1 MKIAFKPFEWKNY
14 ATTVIKNNNG
24 RVDVDVSSSI
34 HCLVAVHGGNKYVPG
49 KLWSQ
54 QKAVNM
60 RKAILS
66 PAKSSFHKWRNEVEF
81 AAATGLHVM
90 STFTS

>member
-1 MKIAFKPFEWKNY
+1 MLVHQSIVWLAWKY
-14 ATTVIKNNNG
+14 SKV
-24 RVDVDVSSSI
+24 V
-34 HCLVAVHGGNKYVPG
+34 VHGGNKYVPG
-49 KLWSQ
+49 KIWSQ